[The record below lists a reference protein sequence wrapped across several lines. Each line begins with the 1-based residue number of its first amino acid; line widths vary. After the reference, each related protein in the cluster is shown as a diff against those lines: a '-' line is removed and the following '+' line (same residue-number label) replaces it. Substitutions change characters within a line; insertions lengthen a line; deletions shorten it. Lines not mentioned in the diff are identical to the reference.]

1 MVMIGRYVSGVRNIF
16 LRVGLVG
23 LFVVE
28 GYALRHVYVAA
39 VMLTVLVG
47 LVGLQC
53 YRGAFVLDAGYS

>member
-1 MVMIGRYVSGVRNIF
+1 MIGRYVSGVRNIF

-28 GYALRHVYVAA
+28 GYALRRVYVAA
-39 VMLTVLVG
+39 VLLTVLVG

-53 YRGAFVLDAGYS
+53 YRGAFVLIAGYS